1 MITLEQYV
9 GIHKESTDWTAER
22 QANAKVLLD
31 NCAGLE
37 EEMVNSGVKF
47 PVNPKTKTQVSGET
61 FGGFRPQSC
70 PIGAPNSNHKLGK
83 AVDRYDPK
91 GEIDAWCM
99 AHLDRLEAHNIW
111 LEHPDDTPGWS
122 HWQSVGPKSGR
133 RVFKP

>member
-9 GIHKESTDWTAER
+9 GIHEGPDWTPER
-22 QANAKVLLD
+22 QENARILLGR
-31 NCAGLE
+31 CETLETEMIAAG
-37 EEMVNSGVKF
+37 VVF

-61 FGGFRPQSC
+61 LGGFRPQNC
-70 PIGAPNSNHKLGK
+70 PIGAPNSNHKIGK
-83 AVDRYDPK
+83 AVDWYDPK
-91 GEIDAWCM
+91 GEIDAWCF
-99 AHLDRLEAHNIW
+99 ANQDRLEAHGIW